1 MTSSKALNLRIED
14 EARERL
20 DALAKRK
27 PYSILS
33 RHKLALIALDL
44 GIAALDKNPQLLLS
58 ADAPTPAA
66 PPARS
71 RATHS
76 SFAAADGQINVLQR
90 VDNDIADLVPSVAE
104 GVAEQLRA
112 LAREEEIANVPRA
125 RRRWTQTAIGR
136 ASGVAQSTVSRLLHG
151 EEVTP
156 ENIARIAKL
165 IPLELTRGRG

>member
-14 EARERL
+14 EARKRL

-27 PYSILS
+27 PYSIVS

-44 GIAALDKNPQLLLS
+44 GIAALEKNPQLLLR

-66 PPARS
+66 PAASS

-90 VDNDIADLVPSVAE
+90 VDNDIADVVPSVAE

-112 LAREEEIANVPRA
+112 LAREEELANVPKA

-156 ENIARIAKL
+156 ENVARIAKS
-165 IPLELTRGRG
+165 IQLELTRGRG

>member
-14 EARERL
+14 EARKRL

-27 PYSILS
+27 PYSIVS

-44 GIAALDKNPQLLLS
+44 GIAALEKNPQLLLR

-66 PPARS
+66 PAASS

-90 VDNDIADLVPSVAE
+90 VDNDIADVVPS
-104 GVAEQLRA
+104 VAEQLRA
-112 LAREEEIANVPRA
+112 LAREEEPANVPKPG
-125 RRRWTQTAIGR
+125 RRWTQTAIGR

-156 ENIARIAKL
+156 ENVARIAKS
-165 IPLELTRGRG
+165 IQLELTRGRG

>member
-44 GIAALDKNPQLLLS
+44 GIAALEKNPQLLLS

-66 PPARS
+66 PATSPAASPRVT
-71 RATHS
+71 RA
-76 SFAAADGQINVLQR
+76 SFTAADGQISVLQR
-90 VDNDIADLVPSVAE
+90 VDNDIEDVVPSVAE
-104 GVAEQLRA
+104 GVAERLRA
-112 LAREEEIANVPRA
+112 LAGEEDVAGVPTRK
-125 RRRWTQTAIGR
+125 RRWTQSAIGR
-136 ASGVAQSTVSRLLHG
+136 ACGVAQSTVGRLLRG

-156 ENIARIAKL
+156 ENVARIARL
-165 IPLELTRGRG
+165 IPA